1 MFNALRVK
9 PFKPTSEEAARAIEE
24 QKVALDELVEGGGM
38 TRETAERRKK
48 DLEESLGNIKESV
61 RDTINEEPI
70 ADEKACATEEELEY
84 VRFVSKTFD
93 ELKELFIAKNSQYG
107 SCEPL
112 ENLKLGAILGG
123 AGAFPKSYS
132 EATPCEWLWWA
143 RMWEEISGYERKHIV
158 HVAMHGATGDKV
170 DESLKDIAVY
180 SVIKL
185 YIYKKLC
192 EALDKEKEEME
203 AGR

>member
-24 QKVALDELVEGGGM
+24 QKVALDESVEGGGM
-38 TRETAERRKK
+38 TREAAERRKK

-61 RDTINEEPI
+61 RDTMGKEPTV
-70 ADEKACATEEELEY
+70 DKEACAPKEELEY

-107 SCEPL
+107 SGEPL
-112 ENLKLGAILGG
+112 KNLKLGAILGDVI
-123 AGAFPKSYS
+123 YS
-132 EATPCEWLWWA
+132 NEPLTCPREWQWWQ
-143 RMWEEISGYERKHIV
+143 RMWKEISGYERKHII
-158 HVAMHGATGDKV
+158 HVAMHGVMGDKV

-180 SVIKL
+180 SVMKL

-192 EALDKEKEEME
+192 EALDKEKEQME
-203 AGR
+203 VGR